1 MCVVFFTGHYETRK
15 LKWFSPTCWDVVILP
30 STTKMH
36 LNIKCH
42 TQATP
47 LKITMDVVPSDTI
60 GAIATRLEEIT
71 GAPSD
76 RLSVITG
83 LILDNPSGSF
93 KKLDK
98 SRTVSDHG
106 LRDGSELMV
115 FVPVSQQN
123 SSDIMAA
130 TPAPPPPEPK
140 KSHAVCVGKA
150 VYRSSASEP
159 LKSGNIMAVVDQ
171 KTGKPKTTV
180 LFDGVEY
187 PNALV
192 WLAKAFGN
200 SGRSCA
206 VKIEKSAEVVSTP
219 RPRRYVPPSG
229 NCPYE
234 RYI

>member
-1 MCVVFFTGHYETRK
+1 MDRKVVVYSSFQQRQQLRTMTMRLLVKLQGFKNLPTTEFTIAV
-15 LKWFSPTCWDVVILP
+15 D
-30 STTKMH
+30 
-36 LNIKCH
+36 
-42 TQATP
+42 
-47 LKITMDVVPSDTI
+47 PSDTI
-60 GAIATRLEEIT
+60 GALATKLEKIT
-71 GAPSD
+71 HVSAD
-76 RLSVITG
+76 RLSVMTG
-83 LILDNPSGSF
+83 LVISKPCDSF

-98 SRTVSDHG
+98 NVTVSDHG
-106 LRDGSELMV
+106 LRSGSTLMV
-115 FVPVSQQN
+115 FVPVGQQD
-123 SSDIMAA
+123 SSNTVAA
-130 TPAPPPPEPK
+130 PPPEPK

-150 VYRSSASEP
+150 EYRSSASEP
-159 LKSGNIMAVVDQ
+159 IKTGNIMAGVDE
-171 KTGKPKTTV
+171 KTGNPKTTV

-187 PNALV
+187 ANALV